1 MKKTLF
7 LILFLLTS
15 CGGGGGEGSISNN
28 PAPEINLSVSK
39 TNLLVPGNT
48 TLQWS
53 SNNATSCSA
62 TGDWSGTYGT
72 SGTEAI
78 NISTF
83 GTKNFILTCEGP
95 GGSNN
100 ESISVSLNSD
110 PLYSYQWHLKNTGQT
125 NFASLSEGTFDLNIE
140 DVISSGITGLGT
152 IIAIVDTGLEITH
165 EDLSANVVAGKSYDY
180 SDQDNNP
187 EPINSLGDH
196 GTSIAG
202 ITSAV
207 GGNNIGVR
215 GVAPNSKVVGFNV
228 IGGSNNTTSNMIDA
242 LGGASGGAETGEI
255 DIFNMSFGSNMDR
268 FFPSPLNASFEAAF
282 KNGVDNLR
290 GGKGA
295 IYVTSA
301 GNQWSFKENS
311 NLYFCGPNY
320 GVNNIAEGF
329 PCWDASFDTKLTVPY
344 VIGVASLKESGVRS
358 SYSTP
363 GSSLWVSGFGGEFG
377 NNQSYSGFPV
387 VGGNNPALMTTDQS
401 SCSAGYVRT
410 GINVGSGL
418 NINSFQSGSH
428 PENQNCNYTSTANG
442 TSAATPTISGVIALM
457 LEANNNL
464 TWRDVKHILAST
476 SDQIDPSRQK
486 TYLTVNQYSWITNA
500 AGYKHHSWYGFGK
513 INGVA
518 AVEAA
523 KNYTTGSLGTFN
535 DSGWISS
542 GTINANFA
550 SYNRTILNN
559 SSLNVTQPASSN
571 GKIEF
576 VRVKISMT
584 ASNPNHIGLELL
596 SPDGTTVPVFPPY
609 TIITNNPSSTPFEIG
624 ISSLY
629 GENISGN
636 WKLIVSDY
644 SNDGIAGVINSWQIR
659 VYGN

>member
-72 SGTEAI
+72 SGTEVI

-100 ESISVSLNSD
+100 ESVSASLNSD

-125 NFASLSEGTFDLNIE
+125 NFASLSEGTSDLNIE

-202 ITSAV
+202 LTSAV

-215 GVAPNSKVVGFNV
+215 GVAPNSKVVGFNL

-242 LGGASGGAETGEI
+242 LGGASGGAETAEI
-255 DIFNMSFGSNMDR
+255 DIFNMSFGTNSER
-268 FFPSPLNASFEAAF
+268 FFPPPISASIEAAF

-301 GNQWSFKENS
+301 GNQWSFRENS
-311 NLYFCGPNY
+311 NVYYCGPNY

-329 PCWDASFDTKLTVPY
+329 PCWDASFDTKL
-344 VIGVASLKESGVRS
+344 R
-358 SYSTP
+358 
-363 GSSLWVSGFGGEFG
+363 
-377 NNQSYSGFPV
+377 
-387 VGGNNPALMTTDQS
+387 
-401 SCSAGYVRT
+401 
-410 GINVGSGL
+410 
-418 NINSFQSGSH
+418 
-428 PENQNCNYTSTANG
+428 
-442 TSAATPTISGVIALM
+442 
-457 LEANNNL
+457 
-464 TWRDVKHILAST
+464 
-476 SDQIDPSRQK
+476 
-486 TYLTVNQYSWITNA
+486 
-500 AGYKHHSWYGFGK
+500 
-513 INGVA
+513 
-518 AVEAA
+518 
-523 KNYTTGSLGTFN
+523 
-535 DSGWISS
+535 
-542 GTINANFA
+542 
-550 SYNRTILNN
+550 
-559 SSLNVTQPASSN
+559 
-571 GKIEF
+571 
-576 VRVKISMT
+576 
-584 ASNPNHIGLELL
+584 NH
-596 SPDGTTVPVFPPY
+596 F
-609 TIITNNPSSTPFEIG
+609 NPS
-624 ISSLY
+624 
-629 GENISGN
+629 
-636 WKLIVSDY
+636 K
-644 SNDGIAGVINSWQIR
+644 SNHLNKPNQAAFDLQTYKKFLLFLEFQEMIDKYNT
-659 VYGN
+659 

>member
-1 MKKTLF
+1 M
-7 LILFLLTS
+7 
-15 CGGGGGEGSISNN
+15 
-28 PAPEINLSVSK
+28 
-39 TNLLVPGNT
+39 
-48 TLQWS
+48 
-53 SNNATSCSA
+53 
-62 TGDWSGTYGT
+62 
-72 SGTEAI
+72 
-78 NISTF
+78 
-83 GTKNFILTCEGP
+83 
-95 GGSNN
+95 
-100 ESISVSLNSD
+100 
-110 PLYSYQWHLKNTGQT
+110 
-125 NFASLSEGTFDLNIE
+125 
-140 DVISSGITGLGT
+140 
-152 IIAIVDTGLEITH
+152 
-165 EDLSANVVAGKSYDY
+165 
-180 SDQDNNP
+180 
-187 EPINSLGDH
+187 
-196 GTSIAG
+196 
-202 ITSAV
+202 
-207 GGNNIGVR
+207 
-215 GVAPNSKVVGFNV
+215 
-228 IGGSNNTTSNMIDA
+228 
-242 LGGASGGAETGEI
+242 
-255 DIFNMSFGSNMDR
+255 
-268 FFPSPLNASFEAAF
+268 
-282 KNGVDNLR
+282 
-290 GGKGA
+290 
-295 IYVTSA
+295 
-301 GNQWSFKENS
+301 
-311 NLYFCGPNY
+311 
-320 GVNNIAEGF
+320 
-329 PCWDASFDTKLTVPY
+329 
-344 VIGVASLKESGVRS
+344 ASLKESGVRS

-363 GSSLWVSGFGGEFG
+363 GSSLWVSGFGGEYG

-410 GINVGSGL
+410 GIDVGSGL

-486 TYLTVNQYSWITNA
+486 KYLDVDQYKWIINK

-542 GTINANFA
+542 GTINTSFG
-550 SYNRTILNN
+550 SYNRTILSN

-576 VRVKISMT
+576 VRVRISMT
-584 ASNPNHIGLELL
+584 VSNPNHTGLELL

-609 TIITNNPSSTPFEIG
+609 TIITNNPSSSPFEIG

>member
-1 MKKTLF
+1 MRI
-7 LILFLLTS
+7 ILSFVFVLLTS
-15 CGGGGGEGSISNN
+15 CGGSGGSSSIN
-28 PAPEINLSVSK
+28 PAPEINLTVNK
-39 TNLLVPGNT
+39 INLLFPGNT

-72 SGTEAI
+72 SGTEII
-78 NISTF
+78 NISNA
-83 GTKNFILTCEGP
+83 GTSNFILTCEGP
-95 GGSNN
+95 GGSIN
-100 ESISVSLNSD
+100 ESVSVSLNSD

-125 NFASLSEGTFDLNIE
+125 NFASLSEGTYDLNIE

-152 IIAIVDTGLEITH
+152 IIAIVDTGLEVTH
-165 EDLSANVVAGKSYDY
+165 EDLSANVVVGKSYDY

-187 EPINSLGDH
+187 EPINSSGDH
-196 GTSIAG
+196 GTSMAG
-202 ITSAV
+202 ISSAV
-207 GGNNIGVR
+207 GGNNVGVR

-228 IGGSNNTTSNMIDA
+228 IGGSNNTISNMIDA
-242 LGGASGGAETGEI
+242 LGGASGGADTQEI
-255 DIFNMSFGSNMDR
+255 DIFNMSFGSNMER

-290 GGKGA
+290 NGKGA

-301 GNQWSFKENS
+301 GNQWSFRENS
-311 NLYFCGPNY
+311 NLYYCGPNY
-320 GVNNIAEGF
+320 GVNNPDKGF

-377 NNQSYSGFPV
+377 NNQSYTGLSV

-401 SCSAGYVRT
+401 SCSKGYVRT
-410 GINVGSGL
+410 GINIGSGL
-418 NINSFQSGSH
+418 NINSFQSGSY

-464 TWRDVKHILAST
+464 SWRDVKHILAAT
-476 SDQIDPSRQK
+476 SDQIDSSRQK
-486 TYLTVNQYSWITNA
+486 TYLGVNQYSWITNA

-542 GTINANFA
+542 GTIDTSFA
-550 SYNRTILNN
+550 SYERTILNN

-576 VRVKISMT
+576 VRVRISMT

-596 SPDGTTVPVFPPY
+596 SPEGTIVPVFPPY
-609 TIITNNPSSTPFEIG
+609 TIITNNPSSVPFEIG

-629 GENISGN
+629 GENISGD